1 MSLPRVSTGDH
12 FCGRGVARPPP
23 CSAQQLCFNPARSL
37 RLGLGS
43 IYIQYFWP
51 ELLFAF
57 PFSTS
62 SVVWDLL
69 AFVGLRVVGIG
80 FLLWFLVRPP
90 LLGVRCLA
98 FGFVVSDM
106 VGRMR
111 LGEDET
117 ANIDTVKGRGPRPAH
132 SNPGCCAQSTW

>member
-1 MSLPRVSTGDH
+1 MPFTS
-12 FCGRGVARPPP
+12 
-23 CSAQQLCFNPARSL
+23 PAHL
-37 RLGLGS
+37 RLLFDRISSLELLRGPTRPHQGS

-62 SVVWDLL
+62 SVVRDLL
-69 AFVGLRVVGIG
+69 VFVGLRVVGIG
-80 FLLWFLVRPP
+80 FLLWFLLRPP

-111 LGEDET
+111 LGEFELADIV
-117 ANIDTVKGRGPRPAH
+117 AVRGRSRRSAP
-132 SNPGCCAQSTW
+132 Q

>member
-1 MSLPRVSTGDH
+1 MPFTS
-12 FCGRGVARPPP
+12 
-23 CSAQQLCFNPARSL
+23 PAHL
-37 RLGLGS
+37 RLLFDRISSLELLRGPTRPHQGS

-69 AFVGLRVVGIG
+69 ALVGLRVVGIG

-98 FGFVVSDM
+98 FSFVVSDM

-117 ANIDTVKGRGPRPAH
+117 ASIDTVKGRGPRPAH